1 MHTSEA
7 TPPPPARPLSVL
19 QVVPPWL
26 PVPPT
31 GYGGIEAVCATLVE
45 ELVARGHH
53 VELVAGGGSHVPAP
67 LHTAFPK
74 PMPDRINDN
83 IVDLVHAATV
93 QEIVA
98 AGNFDVIHDHTWLGA
113 LLAPLRSVPAL
124 TTIHNHPSR
133 EWLTFTEMVSA
144 TSPLIGVSQAHVDSL
159 PTVTWSGYVHNGIP
173 TARYPFTPDRPREE
187 WVLYLGRATRVK
199 GMHTAI
205 DVARQAGR
213 RIVLAAKWNEPSEKK
228 YYAEYIEPRLG
239 DDTEWLGE
247 VDFDTKVEL
256 LSKATCL
263 LNPIDWHEPF
273 GLVMAEAQACGTPVV
288 ALRRGAA
295 PEVVEHGRT
304 GYVFE
309 TVPELAAGID
319 RAAQLSPYDCRER
332 AVRLFDS
339 AVMAAG
345 YEAQYEK
352 LIGRA

>member
-1 MHTSEA
+1 
-7 TPPPPARPLSVL
+7 
-19 QVVPPWL
+19 L
-26 PVPPT
+26 PVPPR
-31 GYGGIEAVCATLVE
+31 GYGGLEAVCATLVE
-45 ELVARGHH
+45 ALVARGHR
-53 VELVAGGGSHVPAP
+53 VELVAGGGSHVSVP

-93 QEIVA
+93 QEIVSA
-98 AGNFDVIHDHTWLGA
+98 KHFDVIHDHTWLGP
-113 LLAPLRSVPAL
+113 LLAPMRSVPTV
-124 TTIHNHPSR
+124 TTMHNHPSR
-133 EWLTFTEMVSA
+133 EWLTYTEMVSR
-144 TSPLIGVSQAHVDSL
+144 TSPLLGVSRSHIDSL
-159 PTVTWSGYVHNGIP
+159 PTVRWRGYVHNGIP
-173 TARYPFTPDRPREE
+173 TVRFPFSGDHAREE

-205 DVARQAGR
+205 DVARRAGR

-239 DDTEWLGE
+239 PDTEWLGE

-288 ALRRGAA
+288 ALNRGAA
-295 PEVVEHGRT
+295 AEVVEHAHT
-304 GYVFE
+304 GFVYD
-309 TVPELAAGID
+309 TVEELPAGIEQ
-319 RAAQLSPYDCRER
+319 AAKISSRDCRER
-332 AVRLFDS
+332 AERLFDS